1 MQVFQLIERLMD
13 LDPNAEVH
21 FSYNYGDHWRTEVAP
36 VVGEVREGPQLVVDV
51 LAVRVARHG
60 ARRQHLQRAVEHPG
74 RGRALGVARQVLLRH
89 DEETG
94 DYLESVRRV
103 VVLG

>member
-36 VVGEVREGPQLVVDV
+36 TVDTVKEGLVKYSDYHSMDR
-51 LAVRVARHG
+51 LM
-60 ARRQHLQRAVEHPG
+60 
-74 RGRALGVARQVLLRH
+74 
-89 DEETG
+89 DEDEMIEDEG
-94 DYLESVRRV
+94 DFEGTRRV

>member
-21 FSYNYGDHWRTEVAP
+21 FSYCYGDHWRTEVAP
-36 VVGEVREGPQLVVDV
+36 TVDSVKEGLVKYSDYHSMDK
-51 LAVRVARHG
+51 LM
-60 ARRQHLQRAVEHPG
+60 
-74 RGRALGVARQVLLRH
+74 
-89 DEETG
+89 DEDEMIEDEG
-94 DYLESVRRV
+94 DFEGTRRV

>member
-21 FSYNYGDHWRTEVAP
+21 FSYNYGDYGRTEVAP
-36 VVGEVREGPQLVVDV
+36 VVGEVREGVVEFSEYHRMDKMV
-51 LAVRVARHG
+51 DD
-60 ARRQHLQRAVEHPG
+60 EDCY
-74 RGRALGVARQVLLRH
+74 

-94 DYLESVRRV
+94 DYLETVRRV

>member
-1 MQVFQLIERLMD
+1 MQVFQLIEQLMD

-36 VVGEVREGPQLVVDV
+36 RVGSVLEGMVKYSEYHRMDRLV
-51 LAVRVARHG
+51 
-60 ARRQHLQRAVEHPG
+60 
-74 RGRALGVARQVLLRH
+74 
-89 DEETG
+89 DEDEMYEEEG
-94 DYLESVRRV
+94 DFEGTRRV